1 MTEWFEHVKVAG
13 DITPGV
19 LADTWKENFELLE
32 EEHKIVAKKV
42 KNNIL
47 KYTQEQD
54 FDVAL
59 FKLAREL
66 IDRHCKNKKLQSVK
80 IALTYSKYLYYHH
93 GSMVKLY
100 VDGAI
105 AYASR
110 STIEGYGF
118 IIYEGEEV

>member
-1 MTEWFEHVKVAG
+1 MTEWFEHVKIVG

-19 LADTWKENFELLE
+19 LADTWKENFELLK

-42 KNNIL
+42 KKNIL

-54 FDVAL
+54 FDKAL
-59 FKLAREL
+59 LKLAKEL
-66 IDRHCKNKKLQSVK
+66 IDRHNKHKQLQSVK
-80 IALTYSKYLYYHH
+80 IALTYSQYLYYHY
-93 GSMVKLY
+93 GSLVKFY
-100 VDGAI
+100 IDGTI

-118 IIYEGEEV
+118 IIYDEEEV